1 MARGGRQAGG
11 EVLVPHDVRDRANG
25 HTETARAGRDG
36 MLAWTALAG
45 AVLASSCCVLPLA
58 LVLAGLGGTWI
69 ASLRA
74 LAPYKPLF
82 LAGTALALGAGFWVV
97 HGRPEPACAPGTLC
111 GRPQS
116 RRLTRTALWAATALA
131 LLAATADYWAP
142 WFY

>member
-1 MARGGRQAGG
+1 M
-11 EVLVPHDVRDRANG
+11 HDVSDRANG
-25 HTETARAGRDG
+25 RTEPARTGRDG
-36 MLAWTALAG
+36 LLAWTALAG
-45 AVLASSCCVLPLA
+45 AVLASSCCVLPLI
-58 LVLAGLGGTWI
+58 LVLVGLGGTWT

-82 LAGTALALGAGFWVV
+82 LAGTALVLGAGFWAV
-97 HGRPEPACAPGTLC
+97 HGRSGPACPPGTLC
-111 GRPQS
+111 AGPRS

>member
-1 MARGGRQAGG
+1 MQHGVSDRGDSHA
-11 EVLVPHDVRDRANG
+11 EP
-25 HTETARAGRDG
+25 ARAGRDG

-45 AVLASSCCVLPLA
+45 AVLASSCCVLPLVFV
-58 LVLAGLGGTWI
+58 LVGLGGTWV

-97 HGRPEPACAPGTLC
+97 YGRPAPVCAPDTLC
-111 GRPQS
+111 ARPRS
-116 RRLTRTALWAATALA
+116 RRLTRTALWAATTLA

-142 WFY
+142 LFY